1 MKRANKRA
9 TFRYAEAMEEIQRI
23 LERLERGEVELDE
36 LYEEVRRAQRLIRR
50 CREYLRRIE
59 SDVHGLLEEEE

>member
-1 MKRANKRA
+1 MKRANRRA
-9 TFRYAEAMEEIQRI
+9 TFRYAEAMEEIQCI

-59 SDVHGLLEEEE
+59 SDVHSLLEEEE

>member
-1 MKRANKRA
+1 MKRANRRA

-23 LERLERGEVELDE
+23 LERLERGEVELDQ

-59 SDVHGLLEEEE
+59 SDVHSLLEEEE

>member
-1 MKRANKRA
+1 
-9 TFRYAEAMEEIQRI
+9 MEEIQRI
-23 LERLERGEVELDE
+23 LERLERGEVELDQ

-59 SDVHGLLEEEE
+59 SDVHSLLEEEE